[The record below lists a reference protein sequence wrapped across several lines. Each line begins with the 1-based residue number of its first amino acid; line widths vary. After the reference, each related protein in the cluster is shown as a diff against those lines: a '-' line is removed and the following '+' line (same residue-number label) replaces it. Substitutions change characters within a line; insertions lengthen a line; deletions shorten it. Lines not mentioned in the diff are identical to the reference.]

1 MKRFT
6 LSYVLKFFP
15 STLKY
20 LFFGFL
26 SGAVFG
32 FALFYVNKN
41 LYQEILQT
49 WSKRILFGAALLQNQ
64 YTLWFIANNLIALV
78 FAIIGIVLLLILI
91 SRRKRFTSNRFAAFE
106 KHHPKITLASLY
118 MIPIG
123 VVFIN
128 SFLITLFLTYTYLN
142 DGFQKLMLVFVAI
155 FPNGINEILA
165 LMLASS
171 LGLSYL
177 KIMRNLILKNK
188 MREAI
193 KVGKQLVFSKT
204 SLYIFIL
211 IVILIVFAAYL
222 EGSEIAFLT
231 K

>member
-1 MKRFT
+1 MNRFT
-6 LSYVLKFFP
+6 LSYVLKFIP

-32 FALFYVNKN
+32 FILFHVNKD

-49 WSKRILFGAALLQNQ
+49 WFKRILFGAALLQNQ
-64 YTLWFIANNLIALV
+64 YTLWFIANNLIAL
-78 FAIIGIVLLLILI
+78 FIAIVGIVLLLILI

-106 KHHPKITLASLY
+106 RHHPKITLASLY

-128 SFLITLFLTYTYLN
+128 SFLITLFLTYTFLN
-142 DGFQKLMLVFVAI
+142 DGFQNLMLIFVAI

-165 LMLASS
+165 LVFASA

-177 KIMRNLILKNK
+177 NIMKPLILKNR

-193 KVGKQLVFSKT
+193 KVGKKLTFSKT

-211 IVILIVFAAYL
+211 IVILIVFAAFL
-222 EGSEIAFLT
+222 EGSEIAILT